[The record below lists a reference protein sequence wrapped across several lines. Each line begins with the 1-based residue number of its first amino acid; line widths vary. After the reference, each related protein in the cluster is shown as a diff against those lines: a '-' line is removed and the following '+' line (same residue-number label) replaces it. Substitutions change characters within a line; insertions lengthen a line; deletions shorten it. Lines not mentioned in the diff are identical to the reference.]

1 MTSNPAVTTLSLDAA
16 GSSTCCFPST
26 RCSTSQCEKWVKACC
41 GSRCRTLN
49 TPGCMPS
56 SFASLLVADF
66 CTISTGRLVGILP
79 EWSLQ
84 RVRGCE
90 CVRV

>member
-41 GSRCRTLN
+41 GSRCIL
-49 TPGCMPS
+49 PA
-56 SFASLLVADF
+56 FLVADF